1 MKIVILGCGRVG
13 ALFAT
18 MMDRE
23 GHTVSVIDQSN
34 DSFQRLPAEFGG
46 SIFVGNGVDEDVLI
60 RAGIK
65 DADAFAA
72 VTNGDNRN
80 IMASQI
86 AREIF
91 QVKKVVCRIYDPMRE
106 ETYREM
112 GMETFCPTQV
122 GAQILADAMLVKKQ

>member
-1 MKIVILGCGRVG
+1 VNIVILGCGRVG

-23 GHTVSVIDQSN
+23 GHTVSVIDQSS

-46 SIFVGNGVDEDVLI
+46 NVLVGNGVDEDVLI

-65 DADAFAA
+65 EADVFAA
-72 VTNGDNRN
+72 LTNGDNRN
-80 IMASQI
+80 IMAAQI

-91 QVKKVVCRIYDPMRE
+91 QVKKAICRIYDPMRE
-106 ETYREM
+106 ETYREL
-112 GMETFCPTQV
+112 GLETFCPTQV
-122 GAQILADAMLVKKQ
+122 AAQLLHDAVLTK